1 MDMLVELNAN
11 GPATGIEMSIVRQS
25 VCRPFVYP
33 MPFELIFSVDW
44 YRNAPDDYV
53 SKMKG
58 EDKEIFADVPVQDS
72 MKEYDEGADITQG
85 KVKHLQIKYLQGV
98 ANDDITNCNEL

>member
-1 MDMLVELNAN
+1 
-11 GPATGIEMSIVRQS
+11 
-25 VCRPFVYP
+25 
-33 MPFELIFSVDW
+33 
-44 YRNAPDDYV
+44 
-53 SKMKG
+53 MKG